1 MKRNTQIKKFRLYAW
16 FFLLVMGFTSCSNND
31 DINDFVDV
39 TAGLPTGY
47 IWIDDF
53 QSLTGWPR

>member
-1 MKRNTQIKKFRLYAW
+1 MKKINQIKKAWLYAGI
-16 FFLLVMGFTSCSNND
+16 FLLVMGFPSCSDDD
-31 DINDFVDV
+31 DINDIVDV

-53 QSLTGWPR
+53 QSLTGNI